1 MTGAA
6 FRASMRIVNMRFFLL
21 LPLLTVSAI
30 ATPALRAADPPDHFH
45 GSGLR
50 VQLVSDVTAI
60 QPGHTFYV
68 GLWIQHEPGF
78 HTYWSNPGLA
88 GVPTVLAPELPP
100 GFTAGA
106 MIYAP
111 PDKVKMAG
119 LRVHG
124 YEHDVLV
131 ALPLT
136 APEDLSGPVTIR
148 TKATWMCCH
157 NTCNPGFTELSLT
170 FPPATSPTPCVEWKP
185 KFDALLAGRPPA
197 ADGWVFSARRT
208 GKNIE
213 FTAAPPRGVSL
224 PEKPQFFS
232 ADNLICSHPVQHW
245 KPENGQETVSLV
257 LSDFPPKD
265 ETRLRG
271 LLHAAGGT
279 LLPGGTASYVMVD
292 VPVVP
297 EKPAEKPAE

>member
-1 MTGAA
+1 MTGAS
-6 FRASMRIVNMRFFLL
+6 FRVSIRVVYIRFPLL
-21 LPLLTVSAI
+21 LPLLTVSGFA
-30 ATPALRAADPPDHFH
+30 APALHAADATDHFH
-45 GSGLR
+45 GSGLK
-50 VQLVSDVTAI
+50 VQLVSDVSAI
-60 QPGHTFYV
+60 QPGQTFYL
-68 GLWIQHEPGF
+68 GLWIQHEPGY

-88 GVPTVLAPELPP
+88 GVPTVLAPELPE

-106 MIYAP
+106 MIYPP

-136 APEDLSGPVTIR
+136 APKDLSGPVTIR

-170 FPPATSPTPCVEWKP
+170 FPAATSPTPCLEWKP
-185 KFDALLAGRPPA
+185 KFDALAADQPPA
-197 ADGWVFSARRT
+197 ADGWVFSARRN
-208 GKNIE
+208 GKTVE
-213 FTAAPPRGVSL
+213 FTATPPEGVTL
-224 PEKPQFFS
+224 PAKPQFFS
-232 ADNLICSHPVQHW
+232 TDNLICSHPVQNW
-245 KPENGQETVSLV
+245 KPESGREMVSLT

-271 LLHAAGGT
+271 LLHAGSGS
-279 LLPGGTASYVMVD
+279 LLPGGVLPYVIVD

-297 EKPAEKPAE
+297 EKAAEKPAE